1 MDSGQFREWFQSQL
15 ARREWTQ
22 RDFSRR
28 SGISPSTVSEWHRGT
43 RVPDPA
49 SIELAALPAA
59 PDRDAFAAA
68 AATLGSIAG
77 VITAAS
83 PADLRAILETVG
95 TVVYGPDGV
104 RVAYIAPFNSF
115 VPVPWVVMV

>member
-49 SIELAALPAA
+49 SIDRIADVFGLPVDDVLTLAGHRPATE
-59 PDRDAFAAA
+59 PRLV
-68 AATLGSIAG
+68 TCS
-77 VITAAS
+77 
-83 PADLRAILETVG
+83 
-95 TVVYGPDGV
+95 
-104 RVAYIAPFNSF
+104 
-115 VPVPWVVMV
+115 